1 MTFANRIAFVLMLV
15 VIVLTTIAYGAV
27 HQPVL
32 AIFYILVALLVVLW
46 AADAMGSGSVRLSS
60 SPLQLPLFAAAA
72 YGLVQA
78 IPFGSIAETA
88 GVSGIPRTISLDP
101 FATQMSAYHFLAL
114 GLFFSV
120 SLTLLN
126 SASRIRKVVILIA
139 VFGFAYAFYAI
150 LQSVLSPGKIYGIYE
165 SRFAVPFGSFVN
177 RHNFA
182 AYMEMTIGLPL
193 GMLFAGAVERDKRL
207 LYITGIALMGVAL
220 LMSGSR
226 GGLIAFLAQVI
237 FLIILT
243 TGAKSRKRL
252 ILKVAFSSVLIAG
265 IVIGSLFIGGESS
278 LTRIAETATSSD
290 ITTDRGHIW
299 AVTTTVIARNLPLGA
314 GFGALGVA
322 YTPYDTYSGLERVE
336 QAHNDYLQVV
346 ADAGLVGAAI
356 GLFFLFWLFKF
367 GLNAA
372 NSANTYRRGVAI
384 GALAGCFA
392 VLVHSIFDF
401 VLHTTAISILFI
413 SLMTII
419 SACRET
425 YDDDIELPAWQK
437 RRAYAPAGSVRGF
450 GKGDEQQLKKISM
463 G

>member
-437 RRAYAPAGSVRGF
+437 RRAYGPAGSVRGF